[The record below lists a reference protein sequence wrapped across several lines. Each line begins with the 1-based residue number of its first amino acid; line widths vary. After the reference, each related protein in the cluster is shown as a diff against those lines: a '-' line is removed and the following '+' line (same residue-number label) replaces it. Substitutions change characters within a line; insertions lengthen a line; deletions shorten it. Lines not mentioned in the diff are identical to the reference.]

1 MNTPDL
7 KERMEAHDV
16 AFNAMFSKIADTMEL
31 YSCTHA
37 LRRNGHDNA
46 ADALFRISIQT
57 WLEGFDALRD
67 VACLKP
73 GSNENPDDFSIL
85 DLLDELGLLDD
96 EEEDETDFSLEY
108 DDEDADGDDEE
119 PHLVR

>member
-1 MNTPDL
+1 MNNPDL

-73 GSNENPDDFSIL
+73 GSNEAPDDFSIL

-96 EEEDETDFSLEY
+96 DEDNDFSLEY
-108 DDEDADGDDEE
+108 EDDNEDGDDEE
-119 PHLVR
+119 PHLVC